1 MKKIRTTGYGAVAA
15 LMLLTACD
23 ESMYKGEG
31 TGTISPRVSYDAK
44 VVGSRCE
51 SSRAVT
57 EFDQLKVDD
66 LTLTLS
72 SADGSFSA
80 EFPATE
86 FPVNQAFAI
95 GKYTLTASYGSAD
108 EEGFEK
114 PAVFGSADLTVS
126 EGKTSQVDLVAKPSK
141 AMVGVTFDESV
152 TGYMTS
158 VSAVLHTAGG
168 ANVGFATDESRYA
181 YVKPGNTWLDVTFT
195 KPNGKG
201 ATVKVAEFDA
211 LVQHRY
217 SLSVTLGGDGIGEVN
232 SITIKF
238 NDALEQEDVTVDISD
253 EILSVPAPEV
263 TLRGATD
270 GEVLTVV
277 EGSSLATAPQFVVNA
292 RGGVKSAVL
301 TTTGQALL
309 DQGWPAEVDLASLS
323 DGQRQVLAGLGLK
336 DMDSFRN
343 GPKMARVDFTAVSK
357 HIPAT
362 VETASPVMF
371 SLVVVDANGKTS
383 GDQPLSFGIK
393 VDRLNLTLEA
403 ASGNAYAGEPTVDLM
418 IGYNGSENL
427 ADVLEVE
434 YLNTAGVFRKAT
446 IASVTPQ
453 SRATAL
459 FVVSVN
465 VPSDAQLPLV
475 MKATVGSTKT
485 GEVTI
490 PSAEPPVL
498 AVSENDVFARNLWVS
513 VSGKDYD
520 CSKKTIEL
528 YVSTDGV
535 NFHKATGAQSGADYH
550 ITGGLNPAT
559 AYTLRAKVGALV
571 SNTVTVTT
579 EDATPIP
586 NGNLNDGWT
595 SETRKSGSA
604 NGKFHFAPS
613 PWNTLN
619 EVSFSSMSM
628 GTSYSMLS
636 CTEPTED
643 ARSGNAALI
652 RTVGFGHSTLFNGPS
667 KYTQG
672 ELYLGQY
679 SGGAVYGVDFATR
692 PSALSFWYKYSRY
705 TSTEYGVA
713 ELTVLDA
720 SGNEIATATKLLDNA
735 SAYTNCVIPVS
746 YARGAEKAAKIKV
759 VFKSTNE
766 AVGSGSVENSKKY
779 AYGASLFIDD
789 VELVY

>member
-1 MKKIRTTGYGAVAA
+1 
-15 LMLLTACD
+15 
-23 ESMYKGEG
+23 
-31 TGTISPRVSYDAK
+31 
-44 VVGSRCE
+44 
-51 SSRAVT
+51 
-57 EFDQLKVDD
+57 
-66 LTLTLS
+66 
-72 SADGSFSA
+72 
-80 EFPATE
+80 
-86 FPVNQAFAI
+86 
-95 GKYTLTASYGSAD
+95 
-108 EEGFEK
+108 
-114 PAVFGSADLTVS
+114 
-126 EGKTSQVDLVAKPSK
+126 
-141 AMVGVTFDESV
+141 
-152 TGYMTS
+152 
-158 VSAVLHTAGG
+158 
-168 ANVGFATDESRYA
+168 
-181 YVKPGNTWLDVTFT
+181 
-195 KPNGKG
+195 
-201 ATVKVAEFDA
+201 VAEFDA
-211 LVQHRY
+211 LAQHRY

-323 DGQRQVLAGLGLK
+323 DGQRQVLEGLGLK

-343 GPKMARVDFTAVSK
+343 GSKMARVDFTAVSK

-383 GDQPLSFGIK
+383 GEQPLSFGIK

-403 ASGNAYAGEPTVDLM
+403 ASGNAYAGEPTVDLL

-465 VPSDAQLPLV
+465 VPSDARLPLV

-579 EDATPIP
+579 EAATPIP
-586 NGNLNDGWT
+586 NGNLDDGWT
-595 SETRKSGSA
+595 SETKKSGAAS
-604 NGKFHFAPS
+604 GIFHYAPS

-619 EVSFSSMSM
+619 EVSFSSMWA

-636 CTEPTED
+636 CTEPTD
-643 ARSGNAALI
+643 DSRSGKAALI
-652 RTVGFGHSTLFNGPS
+652 RTVGFGNITIWGKPN
-667 KYTQG
+667 KYTHG

-679 SGGAVYGVDFATR
+679 SDGAANYGVDFATR
-692 PSALSFWYKYSRY
+692 PAALSFWYKYSRY
-705 TSTEYGVA
+705 TSTEFGVA

-735 SAYTNCVIPVS
+735 SVYTNCVIPVS
-746 YARGAEKAAKIKV
+746 YTRGAAKAAKIKV

-766 AVGSGSVENSKKY
+766 AVGSGSVENSTKY
-779 AYGASLFIDD
+779 SYGASLFIDD